1 MRLPSKKAKV
11 SQMLGLS
18 SNSALKRGSTIHT
31 SKGRQSPDTSIHQD
45 HHLIFYL
52 YVILKI
58 AQAGGMVHRVHLQL
72 SDIQSS
78 WSAATPAQDLV
89 DDMITKLNHMVL
101 TACTCLMTDG
111 EDEAKVHDLIDETF
125 IVRLSV
131 IPQSKARFDQC
142 KITKTSSHSSEAG
155 SHKTSHMRD
164 HFEEIGRLAR
174 MLKVGDNS
182 EVKDTGRWDHAEGD
196 KVRKIWSH
204 RQSQTF
210 TDLRHT
216 MFKFVTG
223 KHELTRTAR
232 LKVYHPVLYLPS
244 PRQIE
249 NHLGLGIRTT
259 PGAHPNFVRR
269 DR

>member
-1 MRLPSKKAKV
+1 
-11 SQMLGLS
+11 
-18 SNSALKRGSTIHT
+18 
-31 SKGRQSPDTSIHQD
+31 
-45 HHLIFYL
+45 
-52 YVILKI
+52 
-58 AQAGGMVHRVHLQL
+58 MVHRVHLQL

-131 IPQSKARFDQC
+131 IPQSKAKFDQC

-232 LKVYHPVLYLPS
+232 LKVYHPVLYHRLDKS
-244 PRQIE
+244 KIILALEFGSHLEHTLTLCGETSDELFRQTASAILMCQ
-249 NHLGLGIRTT
+249 NL
-259 PGAHPNFVRR
+259 RR
-269 DR
+269 KGEEKAAKTNLLEV

>member
-1 MRLPSKKAKV
+1 
-11 SQMLGLS
+11 
-18 SNSALKRGSTIHT
+18 
-31 SKGRQSPDTSIHQD
+31 
-45 HHLIFYL
+45 
-52 YVILKI
+52 
-58 AQAGGMVHRVHLQL
+58 MVHRVHLQL

-232 LKVYHPVLYLPS
+232 LKVYHPVLYHRLDKSKIILALEFGPRLEHILTSCGETDELLRQSASAILMCQGGCHRLEGHPS
-244 PRQIE
+244 ARS
-249 NHLGLGIRTT
+249 HL
-259 PGAHPNFVRR
+259 
-269 DR
+269 

>member
-1 MRLPSKKAKV
+1 MLREIIALWAIWTLLCPFLRLTV
-11 SQMLGLS
+11 
-18 SNSALKRGSTIHT
+18 TW
-31 SKGRQSPDTSIHQD
+31 
-45 HHLIFYL
+45 
-52 YVILKI
+52 LKI
-58 AQAGGMVHRVHLQL
+58 FL
-72 SDIQSS
+72 
-78 WSAATPAQDLV
+78 
-89 DDMITKLNHMVL
+89 
-101 TACTCLMTDG
+101 
-111 EDEAKVHDLIDETF
+111 DEMIDETF

-131 IPQSKARFDQC
+131 ISQSKARFDQC

-204 RQSQTF
+204 EQSQTF
-210 TDLRHT
+210 ADLRHT

-232 LKVYHPVLYLPS
+232 LKVYHPVLYHRLDKSKIILALEFGPRLGHILTSCGETDKPS
-244 PRQIE
+244 G
-249 NHLGLGIRTT
+249 NLGAITAIT
-259 PGAHPNFVRR
+259 PWGEAHSKYSPMRSNDNKSVMSK
-269 DR
+269 